1 MKVKF
6 LLLFFGLVSS
16 FNYSY
21 SASFIG
27 ISADSSNDVFQ
38 IGEVR
43 SIKFDQQPN
52 ADKGYR
58 TIVFNSEYS
67 NERTNSSVSSIVVY
81 PNPVAEYIVVF
92 GVEEM
97 DEVVIMT
104 IDGVVVSR
112 SQGSRIDVSK
122 LQQGSYILTVN
133 GKLVKFIKK

>member
-1 MKVKF
+1 M
-6 LLLFFGLVSS
+6 
-16 FNYSY
+16 
-21 SASFIG
+21 
-27 ISADSSNDVFQ
+27 FQ